1 MPIAISQAAS
11 TGQAHGAPAHG
22 QRSDHV
28 SSGSSDRDG
37 FFRHHGLWAPG
48 IRLFRRLGFNAK
60 AGVITLTFLLPIT
73 VLGWNYFASQAEL
86 IAFSAKEQD
95 GSAYIH
101 EAYALLPLL
110 TQARRADG
118 AEAHGDAKTLAEL
131 RARIQEALGRL
142 QTAEAA
148 HGPDL
153 GTGTAHQGFVAL
165 AQSLL
170 ANDTTGEVHR
180 AAANSALQALVELIA
195 AASDGSNLTLD
206 PDIDTY
212 YLMDATMFRL
222 PAMIDAADQVGT
234 QGAAVLTQGSL
245 APDVQ
250 RRLIEQTATL
260 VNGLS
265 GLKTSVAKTQAGNAS
280 VKQRVQAQ
288 EAAQAVTALVDLLE
302 RHVLPEEGVRGQA
315 AELRE
320 ASRQAEAALLRL
332 SEQTASSMDNLLAA
346 RVGRIVSARNVT
358 LVLVCVSLLVAAY
371 LFTAFRKVLQGG
383 LREVAFHMERIR
395 DGNLTARPHAWG
407 ADEAA
412 MLIRSLSQMR
422 EAMQGLVSQ
431 VRQTTDG
438 IVVASGEIAA
448 GAADMSGRIEQSA
461 SNLQHTASAMEEI
474 SAGVRNNETAVS
486 SAADIAQTNA
496 QAAQR
501 GGEVVEA
508 LIVRMQRIDASS
520 SRIQD
525 IIGTIDGIAFQTNI
539 LALNA
544 AVESARAGE
553 HGRGFAVVAA
563 EVRALAKR
571 SSDAAREIKSLIAD
585 SVMQVQGGMDVARQA
600 GTLMATVVQS
610 SDAVTRHLHEAVAG
624 AHEQTLGIASTTLAM
639 QELDATTQHNASLV
653 EQTSCAAAALRDQA
667 QALAAQVARFTLS
680 A

>member
-22 QRSDHV
+22 QRSDQP
-28 SSGSSDRDG
+28 SSDRDG

-60 AGVITLTFLLPIT
+60 AGVITLTFLLPIS
-73 VLGWNYFASQAEL
+73 VLGWNYFSSQAEL
-86 IAFSAKEQD
+86 IAFSAKELD

-110 TQARRADG
+110 TQTRRDEG
-118 AEAHGDAKTLAEL
+118 LEGPGTTGEAASPH
-131 RARIQEALGRL
+131 ARIQQALARLQAAEATHGQALG
-142 QTAEAA
+142 T
-148 HGPDL
+148 
-153 GTGTAHQGFVAL
+153 TSAHQGFATL
-165 AQSLL
+165 AQSLI
-170 ANDTTGEVHR
+170 ANQTRGDVHQ
-180 AAANSALQALVELIA
+180 AASNSALQALVELIA

-234 QGAAVLTQGSL
+234 QGAAALTQGSTT
-245 APDVQ
+245 PEVQ

-265 GLKTSVAKTQAGNAS
+265 GLKTSIAKAQAGNAG
-280 VKQRVQAQ
+280 VKQRVQA
-288 EAAQAVTALVDLLE
+288 EDATQAVTALVDLLE
-302 RHVLPEEGVRGQA
+302 RDVLPEEGVRGEA
-315 AELRE
+315 AALRE
-320 ASRQAEAALLRL
+320 ASRRAQAALLRL
-332 SEQTASSMDNLLAA
+332 SEQTASTLDSLLAA
-346 RVGRIVSARNVT
+346 RVGRIVSARNLT
-358 LVLVCVSLLVAAY
+358 LVLVCVSLLMGAY

-461 SNLQHTASAMEEI
+461 SALQHTASAMEEI
-474 SAGVRNNETAVS
+474 SAGVRNNEAAVG
-486 SAADIAQTNA
+486 SAADIARTNA
-496 QAAQR
+496 LAAQR

-508 LIVRMQRIDASS
+508 LIARMQRIDASS

-585 SVMQVQGGMDVARQA
+585 SVTQVQGGMDVARQA

-610 SDAVTRHLHEAVAG
+610 SDAVTRHLHEAVSG

-680 A
+680 V